1 MILNILNCK
10 KIRDDMLEKAK
21 VNVQGKKM
29 KLVVIQV
36 VGDMAS
42 DIYIKNKKKVCE
54 QIGIEFEHITMQS
67 DVEYETLA
75 KMIKACNEDNFVTG
89 LMLQLPL
96 PQHLQ
101 QYEQRLINLIDW
113 KKDVDGLTTEN
124 IGRLWS
130 GQQCITPCTAQG
142 IIDLIPFELEGKSVG
157 IFGRSNLI
165 GKPLVKLFTDKN
177 ATVTLCHTKTNPET
191 RSRAMTSDIVVL
203 ATGNPRWCNMN
214 MVRKDSIIID
224 AGISRDKHG
233 KLCGDFDDY
242 DFYYS
247 GITYTKVPNG
257 VGLITVAQ
265 LMLNVIKAYELQRK
279 II

>member
-1 MILNILNCK
+1 MNILNCEK
-10 KIRDDMLEKAK
+10 VRNDMLEKAK
-21 VNVQGKKM
+21 VNIKGKKM

-42 DIYIKNKKKVCE
+42 DVYIKNKKKVCE
-54 QIGIEFEHITMQS
+54 QVGIEFEHIEMPN

-89 LMLQLPL
+89 VMLQLPL
-96 PQHLQ
+96 PEHLRQHEQ
-101 QYEQRLINLIDW
+101 QLINLIDW

-177 ATVTLCHTKTNPET
+177 ATVTLCHTKTNQET
-191 RSRAMTSDIVVL
+191 KARAMTSDIVVL
-203 ATGNPRWCNMN
+203 ATGNPKWCNMN
-214 MVRKDSIIID
+214 MVKKDSVIID
-224 AGISRDKHG
+224 AGISRDKNG
-233 KLCGDFDDY
+233 KLCGDFDTVGLY
-242 DFYYS
+242 HSY
-247 GITYTKVPNG
+247 ITYTKVPNG

-265 LMLNVIKAYELQRK
+265 LMLNVVKAYELQRK
-279 II
+279 LI

>member
-1 MILNILNCK
+1 MNILNCEK
-10 KIRDDMLEKAK
+10 VRNDMLEKAK
-21 VNVQGKKM
+21 VNIKGKKM

-42 DIYIKNKKKVCE
+42 DVYIKNKKKVCE
-54 QIGIEFEHITMQS
+54 QVGIEFEHIEMPN
-67 DVEYETLA
+67 DVEYETLS

-89 LMLQLPL
+89 VMLQLPL
-96 PQHLQ
+96 PEHLHQHEQ
-101 QYEQRLINLIDW
+101 QLINLIDW

-177 ATVTLCHTKTNPET
+177 ATVTLCHTKTNQET
-191 RSRAMTSDIVVL
+191 KARAITSDIVVL
-203 ATGNPRWCNMN
+203 ATGNPKWCNMN
-214 MVRKDSIIID
+214 MVKKDSVIID
-224 AGISRDKHG
+224 AGITRDKNG
-233 KLCGDFDDY
+233 KLCGDFDTAGLY
-242 DFYYS
+242 HTY
-247 GITYTKVPNG
+247 ITYTKVPNG

-279 II
+279 LI